1 MWRLQAQGT
10 GNPAIRP
17 KRSAVLPEKSDKA
30 RSGFSFGNGPGSAE
44 SQPAAAAPAGPAVA
58 TKAAGPA
65 GTAAAATKATPSFS
79 FDRGSAKPQP
89 APGAASAAAPP
100 QEIADEKREHGN
112 ALFKVGA
119 LKHTVR

>member
-10 GNPAIRP
+10 GIPAIRP
-17 KRSAVLPEKSDKA
+17 KRSTVLPEKSDKA
-30 RSGFSFGNGPGSAE
+30 RSSFSFGNGPGSAE
-44 SQPAAAAPAGPAVA
+44 SQPAAAAPGGP
-58 TKAAGPA
+58 
-65 GTAAAATKATPSFS
+65 AAATKATPSFS
-79 FDRGSAKPQP
+79 FGRGSAKPQPAP